1 MGWPHKTELR
11 QTGDH
16 HGFWTP
22 NSFYVDMSGAKHMCN
37 AYVPCKCMAAQTR
50 QKTFGNNTKH
60 ECDNNTT
67 RHRYLRTRNTH
78 THTQYTRSGT
88 QHAVNATE
96 QMSVYP
102 RLCVFPCVYPRE
114 SVCLSLYVSVCV
126 CVCMCPCVCVCPSV
140 CVRLSVRRCIRLCLY
155 LCVHLSLSARD
166 TDRHQHET
174 MHKTTCAPIVW
185 FTKCLRTD
193 ALRPK
198 R

>member
-126 CVCMCPCVCVCPSV
+126 SV
-140 CVRLSVRRCIRLCLY
+140 RQCVRLSVRYPSASPSVCPSVSLCTN
-155 LCVHLSLSARD
+155 